1 MKITNISLQTKNPDR
16 VNVSVDGSFLFS
28 LDIAQV
34 GDLGLK
40 VGKDYTESELAELM
54 NESQFGKLYAR
65 SLEYS
70 LMRPH
75 SAREMKD
82 YLWRKTR
89 ETAYRS
95 RKSGEIKKK
104 PGVSQ
109 EIADRVYTKLVEK
122 GYIDDERFAV
132 WWAESRNLVKGASSR
147 KLRSELQAKGVAP
160 GIIDTVLND
169 SERTDDQE
177 IQKIIAKKRSK
188 YPDEQ
193 KLMQYLAR
201 QGFSYDTISA
211 ALRRDI
217 D

>member
-16 VNVSVDGSFLFS
+16 VNISVDGSFLFS

-122 GYIDDERFAV
+122 G
-132 WWAESRNLVKGASSR
+132 ASSR
-147 KLRSELQAKGVAP
+147 KLRSELQAKGVAS
-160 GIIDTVLND
+160 GIIDTVLSD

-188 YPDEQ
+188 YPNEQ